1 MLPRHATMPI
11 FRIALA
17 ALLVCSSGLAH
28 AWWKSEWPQRT
39 RVVVDTT
46 AAGVATSEPVSAFAL
61 AVRLH
66 SGNFDFLAARPDG
79 ADLRVLAGDDKTP
92 LGFRIERWDATN
104 ELAVV
109 WVQVPTLAPGSDKNV
124 VHVYTGNAKATAEPG
139 TATGFDGAT
148 MAALLF
154 ANADGA
160 DASGLWKASAPI
172 KLETNGLLGAAL
184 RSEGQA
190 AVWPANERV
199 RAAAGG
205 AWSAALWVKADATDS
220 GVLLQQGPVRLELQR
235 GGVVARIGNIALS
248 GGSVTPGTWTHV
260 ALTLGAGKAVLYVG
274 GMPVGQAEL
283 STPAIE
289 GELRVGEGLNG
300 AIDTLQLASTQRSA
314 DWILLAAASQGIDGK
329 LVKATAESEGEDAG
343 EDHGYIGVLVKNL
356 TVDAW
361 VVILICA
368 GMLLVAMWV
377 MVSKAVFVNRAD
389 KANRDFL
396 KRFRDAREDLLG
408 LAAHPEG
415 HRHSSIF
422 RLYAAGVRELN
433 KRNVGVAGA
442 EPAPLSGASLNA
454 VKAAVDADV
463 VRESHRLN
471 SQMVLLTI
479 AISGG
484 PFLGLL
490 GTVIGVMIT
499 FAAIAAAGDVN
510 VNAIAPGIAAALL
523 ATVAG
528 LGVAI
533 PSLFGYNY
541 LATRIKNISA
551 DMQIFVDEF
560 ITRVAEVHGA
570 L

>member
-1 MLPRHATMPI
+1 MHNIRLVV
-11 FRIALA
+11 IALF
-17 ALLVCSSGLAH
+17 LCCSSQAH
-28 AWWKSEWPQRT
+28 AWWNSDWPQRT
-39 RVVVDTT
+39 RLVLD
-46 AAGVATSEPVSAFAL
+46 TSEQGVPTREPVQSFAL

-66 SGNFDFLAARPDG
+66 SGNFDFLAAKPDG
-79 ADLRVLAGDDKTP
+79 ADLRIVAGDDKTP
-92 LGFRIERWDATN
+92 LAFRIERWDADN

-109 WVQVPTLAPGSDKNV
+109 WVQVPSIAPASDKNT
-124 VHVYTGNAKATAEPG
+124 VYVYAGNAEAGAESG
-139 TATGFDGAT
+139 NATGFDAAT

-154 ANADGA
+154 SSADGA
-160 DASGLWKASAPI
+160 DAGGQWKSLQPI
-172 KLETNGLLGAAL
+172 TLDPNGLLGLAL
-184 RSEGQA
+184 RADGQA
-190 AVWPANERV
+190 AVWPANDRV
-199 RAAAGG
+199 RTAAGG
-205 AWSAALWVKADATDS
+205 QLSVALWIKTDAVER
-220 GVLLQQGPVRLELQR
+220 GVLLQQGPLTLELQ
-235 GGVVARIGNIALS
+235 GGAVVARIGASTLN
-248 GGSVTPGTWTHV
+248 GGSVAPSVWTHV
-260 ALTLGAGKAVLYVG
+260 ALTLGSGKASLFVG
-274 GMPVGQAEL
+274 GEPVAQSDLA
-283 STPAIE
+283 TPAIE
-289 GELRVGEGLNG
+289 GELRVGEGFNG
-300 AIDTLQLASTQRSA
+300 WIDTLQLASTLRSSE
-314 DWILLAAASQGIDGK
+314 WLLLAAASQGIDGK
-329 LVKATAESEGEDAG
+329 LVVGTAETEGEGGD
-343 EDHGYIGVLVKNL
+343 DSHGYIGVLVKNL

-368 GMLLVAMWV
+368 VMLVVAIWV
-377 MVSKAVFVNRAD
+377 MFSKAVFVNRAD

-396 KRFRDAREDLLG
+396 KRFRDAKDELLD
-408 LAAHPEG
+408 LAAQPER
-415 HRHSSIF
+415 HRNSSIF
-422 RLYAAGVRELN
+422 RIYAAGVRELN
-433 KRNVGVAGA
+433 KRNIGVAGSA
-442 EPAPLSGASLNA
+442 PALISGASLNA

-533 PSLFGYNY
+533 PALFGYNY

-560 ITRVAEVHGA
+560 ITRVAELHGA
-570 L
+570 P

>member
-1 MLPRHATMPI
+1 MPI
-11 FRIALA
+11 VRLFFA
-17 ALLVCSSGLAH
+17 ALLLCCSSQSH
-28 AWWKSEWPQRT
+28 AWWNADWPQRT
-39 RVVVDTT
+39 RLVLDTT
-46 AAGVATSEPVSAFAL
+46 AQGVATREPVSSFAL

-66 SGNFDFLAARPDG
+66 SGNFDFLAAKPDG
-79 ADLRVLAGDDKTP
+79 SDLRVVAADDKTP
-92 LGFRIERWDATN
+92 LAFRIERWDADN

-109 WVQVPTLAPGSDKNV
+109 WVQLPLVAAGSDKNI
-124 VHVYTGNAKATAEPG
+124 VHLYAGNAQASAEAT
-139 TATGFDGAT
+139 TATGFDAAT

-154 ANADGA
+154 TGSDGA
-160 DASGLWKASAPI
+160 DAGGQWQAAAPI
-172 KLETNGLLGAAL
+172 TLDTNGLLGAAL
-184 RSEGQA
+184 RSTGQA

-199 RAAAGG
+199 RTPAAGQL
-205 AWSAALWVKADATDS
+205 SVALWFKADAAER
-220 GVLLQQGPVRLELQR
+220 GVLVQQGPLRVELQD
-235 GGVVARIGNIALS
+235 GAVTARIGSTTLS
-248 GGSVTPGTWTHV
+248 GGSVAPGTWTHV
-260 ALTLGAGKAVLYVG
+260 AMTLGGGKASLFVAGKQVA
-274 GMPVGQAEL
+274 QADL
-283 STPAIE
+283 ATPAIE
-289 GELRVGEGLNG
+289 GELRVGESLNG
-300 AIDTLQLASTQRSA
+300 AIDALQLASTLRSNE
-314 DWILLAAASQGIDGK
+314 WILLAAASQGIDGK
-329 LVKATAESEGEDAG
+329 FVSAMAETEGDGDSES
-343 EDHGYIGVLVKNL
+343 HGYIGVLVKNL

-361 VVILICA
+361 VVILICGA
-368 GMLLVAMWV
+368 MLAIALWV
-377 MVSKAVFVNRAD
+377 MASKAVFVNRAD

-396 KRFRDAREDLLG
+396 KHFRDARDELLD
-408 LAAHPEG
+408 LAAQPER
-415 HRHSSIF
+415 HRNSSIF

-433 KRNVGVAGA
+433 KRNVGIAGA
-442 EPAPLSGASLNA
+442 APAQLSGASLNA

-560 ITRVAEVHGA
+560 ITRVAELHGA
-570 L
+570 P